1 MAVCRNQR
9 QLASGVSLID
19 GSVAPRG
26 GRLPL
31 PWAGAHARIPT
42 RAHASPPLRP
52 ACSRLRL
59 GRLSRG
65 TRGPTAQHGPASGVA
80 GGSKCRWTL
89 PAKWVRTE
97 RTRILTDYLIAILG
111 P

>member
-1 MAVCRNQR
+1 MMGQWLREEGAC
-9 QLASGVSLID
+9 LC
-19 GSVAPRG
+19 P
-26 GRLPL
+26 GRERMR
-31 PWAGAHARIPT
+31 AFRHVPT
-42 RAHASPPLRP
+42 RLRP

>member
-65 TRGPTAQHGPASGVA
+65 TRGQPRSTGRRLASRVGASVA
-80 GGSKCRWTL
+80 GRFLRSGSGQRGRASSPIT
-89 PAKWVRTE
+89 
-97 RTRILTDYLIAILG
+97 
-111 P
+111 